1 MTCFWTGILHQL
13 TNADLMTIGLSDK
26 SSNQNLVNQ
35 LKARVTKT
43 TGVLW
48 NGSELSD
55 KELEENLEH
64 IRDFNV
70 NSINHGYLCSSCDP
84 FLLLLAKLLN
94 VNIHHT
100 FLRASIN
107 YSVTNPTKTLHFAS
121 NQSHFWSVG
130 KPTPRV
136 LPTSVGAK
144 LTSVSAKPTTR
155 VLPTTVSAGA
165 KLAKPRVVAKLKPG
179 NPGYRRQQR
188 RAQAN
193 RINAARR
200 KK

>member
-13 TNADLMTIGLSDK
+13 SNPDIITLGLS
-26 SSNQNLVNQ
+26 SNKNPQNLVNQ

-43 TGVLW
+43 TGVSW
-48 NGSELSD
+48 NGSELSG
-55 KELEENLEH
+55 KELDENLEH
-64 IRDFNV
+64 IRNFNV

-84 FLLLLAKLLN
+84 FLLLIAKLLN

-100 FLRASIN
+100 YLRASVN
-107 YSVTNPTKTLHFAS
+107 YSVTNPTRTLYFAS
-121 NQSHFWSVG
+121 NQNHFWSAAGVTVSV
-130 KPTPRV
+130 KPTVIAKAPP
-136 LPTSVGAK
+136 LPSKPTSH
-144 LTSVSAKPTTR
+144 
-155 VLPTTVSAGA
+155 
-165 KLAKPRVVAKLKPG
+165 LKPG

-193 RINAARR
+193 RINNAARL